1 MNNTVYNYFDT
12 YNYTGTLA
20 TSSYAL
26 PFSEFTFVPRL
37 DDTITS
43 LFSDKRIVWNLGDG
57 TITESITATHAYKT
71 PGNYKVTY
79 SLFDEAGNSYLNTFY
94 QIVDVYDF
102 IPCNINISVDNTQEY
117 ILTASRIN
125 SPIYVTN
132 SLSYNVLSDISD
144 NKSIVPFCSGCDND
158 YFYQDIIN
166 KPYGHLYSF
175 SSFYLLA
182 SGSNNTTEFVEI
194 SSFKTI
200 TTPLYCKLSSSE
212 IIFTDSSDTEA
223 FFCGLTG
230 YNTVYFKNDVSFNQ
244 LNLLFG
250 YETGTLK
257 NYNNTSTV
265 GLCAKVVPN
274 TSFDRLDISSNGITS
289 EGSTSDL
296 FPIAKNKFANTKVGF
311 VVKFKDA
318 LNFSNKAE
326 NISLLDWFFTPDPIT
341 TESSD
346 LLQTEDYYI
355 IVAETPFN
363 LVLTDGTTVYNNV
376 TFYSNYKDIETLQVG
391 SLKGYFIADLPLT
404 TNVFISATYNDQLSG
419 SNTISGTSNT
429 FNIYPKDYYNITKK
443 GEDVDMTQQF
453 KDIAFQ
459 PLFLDS
465 PVLFDDF
472 LGSMVGN
479 LSSKVGDTLGK
490 RTYEKIQNFT
500 DNTNAIDYA
509 NIQSVAGMLQSTG
522 NTNIQF
528 SKSNYLYPS
537 EIGRLIDL
545 LSINFNRLR
554 GASETFNQDFKTFG
568 YQDRETYGKNLGS
581 EVSTFTYTVTAGI
594 DLVAFERY
602 SGKFTLLNTTI
613 PLCASSVSTFT
624 QGSSVCY
631 KLSSYNDTWGWGL
644 VLPSNFTAYDI
655 TSNYFFYEHVET
667 TADVKKNSIINYDD
681 VTLSLNT
688 PLTSYVEWSQPE
700 GIISNILSNQL
711 YTGLNLF
718 S

>member
-26 PFSEFTFVPRL
+26 PFAEFTFVPQL
-37 DDTITS
+37 DNTITS
-43 LFSDKRIVWNLGDG
+43 QFSDKRIIWNFGDG
-57 TITESITATHAYKT
+57 TIVESVTAIHAYSS
-71 PGNYKVTY
+71 PGSYKVTSALY
-79 SLFDEAGNSYLNTFY
+79 DEAGNSYLNTFY
-94 QIVDVYDF
+94 QTVDVYDF
-102 IPCNINISVDNTQEY
+102 IPSNISISVNNTQEY
-117 ILTASRIN
+117 VLTASRIN

-132 SLSYNVLSDISD
+132 SLSYNVLSNTSD
-144 NKSIVPFCSGCDND
+144 NKSIVPFCSGSNND
-158 YFYQDIIN
+158 YFYQGIIN

-200 TTPLYCKLSSSE
+200 ATPLYCKLSSSE
-212 IIFTDSSDTEA
+212 IIFTDSTDTEA

-230 YNTVYFKNDVSFNQ
+230 YNTVYFKSDTTFNK

-250 YETGTLK
+250 YESGSLK

-289 EGSTSDL
+289 EGNTSDL

-311 VVKFKDA
+311 VIKFKDT

-326 NISLLDWFFTPDPIT
+326 NISLQNWFPPPAIT
-341 TESSD
+341 TELSEP
-346 LLQTEDYYI
+346 LQTEDYYI
-355 IVAETPFN
+355 IVIETPFN
-363 LVLTDGTTVYNNV
+363 IVLTDGTTVYNNA

-404 TNVFISATYNDQLSG
+404 TNVFISATYRDEFFDNINVSG
-419 SNTISGTSNT
+419 RSNT

-453 KDIAFQ
+453 KDIALQ

-509 NIQSVAGMLQSTG
+509 NIQGVASMSQAVG
-522 NTNIQF
+522 NNNIQF

-537 EIGRLIDL
+537 EMGRLVDL

-568 YQDRETYGKNLGS
+568 YQDRETYGKNLGN

-688 PLTSYVEWSQPE
+688 PLTSYVEWSQSE

>member
-26 PFSEFTFVPRL
+26 PFAEFTFVPKL
-37 DDTITS
+37 DNTITS
-43 LFSDKRIVWNLGDG
+43 RFSNKRIVWNLGDG
-57 TITESITATHAYKT
+57 TITENITAKHSYKT

-79 SLFDEAGNSYLNTFY
+79 SLFDEGGNSYLNTFH
-94 QIVDVYDF
+94 QMVDVYDF
-102 IPCNINISVDNTQEY
+102 IPCNINIAVDTTQEY

-125 SPIYVTN
+125 SPIYITN
-132 SLSYNVLSDISD
+132 SLSYSVLSGVTD
-144 NKSIVPFCSGCDND
+144 NKTIIPFCSGCNND
-158 YFYQDIIN
+158 YFYQGIN
-166 KPYGHLYSF
+166 NTPYGHLYSF
-175 SSFYLLA
+175 SSFYLLE

-194 SSFKTI
+194 SSFRTI
-200 TTPLYCKLSSSE
+200 TTPLYCKLSSND
-212 IIFTDSSDTEA
+212 IIYTNSTDNNA

-230 YNTVYFKNDVSFNQ
+230 YNTLYFKNDNTSDR

-250 YETGTLK
+250 YESGTLK
-257 NYNNTSTV
+257 DYNNTSTV
-265 GLCAKVVPN
+265 GLCAKVVLN
-274 TSFDRLDISSNGITS
+274 TSVDHITINSNGITS
-289 EGSTSDL
+289 EGITSDL
-296 FPIAKNKFANTKVGF
+296 FPIAKNKFANTKIGF
-311 VVKFKDA
+311 VIKLKDS
-318 LNFSNKAE
+318 LNFSNKAA
-326 NISLLDWFFTPDPIT
+326 NLLLTDKFPPAYIT
-341 TESSD
+341 TELSD
-346 LLQTEDYYI
+346 PLLTENYFI
-355 IVAETPFN
+355 ITVETP
-363 LVLTDGTTVYNNV
+363 LSIVLTDGVTVYDNV
-376 TFYSNYKDIETLQVG
+376 TFYSNYKDLTTLQYG

-404 TNVFISATYNDQLSG
+404 TNIFISATCDGEFFGGNNVSG
-419 SNTISGTSNT
+419 VSNS

-500 DNTNAIDYA
+500 DNTNSIDYA
-509 NIQSVAGMLQSTG
+509 NIEGVVSMIQSTG
-522 NTNIQF
+522 NSNIQF

-537 EIGRLIDL
+537 EMGRLIDL

-568 YQDRETYGKNLGS
+568 YQDRETYGKNLGK
-581 EVSTFTYTVTAGI
+581 EVSTLTYTVTANTN
-594 DLVAFERY
+594 LVAFERY
-602 SGKFTLLNTTI
+602 SGKFTYLNTNI
-613 PLCASSVSTFT
+613 PLCASNITSFT
-624 QGSSVCY
+624 QGSSMCY
-631 KLSSYNDTWGWGL
+631 ALSDYNDTWGWGL
-644 VLPSNFTAYDI
+644 VLPSNFTVYDI
-655 TSNYFFYEHVET
+655 TSNYFFYEHVENIT
-667 TADVKKNSIINYDD
+667 NVKKNSVINYDD

-688 PLTSYVEWSQPE
+688 NLTSYVEWSQPE

>member
-26 PFSEFTFVPRL
+26 PFAEFTFVPQL
-37 DDTITS
+37 DNTITS
-43 LFSDKRIVWNLGDG
+43 QFSDKRIIWNFGDG
-57 TITESITATHAYKT
+57 TIVESVTATHAYSS
-71 PGNYKVTY
+71 PGSYEVTSALY
-79 SLFDEAGNSYLNTFY
+79 DEAGNSYLNTFY
-94 QIVDVYDF
+94 QTVDVYDF
-102 IPCNINISVDNTQEY
+102 IPSNISISVDNTQEY
-117 ILTASRIN
+117 VLTASRIN

-132 SLSYNVLSDISD
+132 SLSYNVLSNTSD
-144 NKSIVPFCSGCDND
+144 NKSIVPFCSGSNND

-175 SSFYLLA
+175 SSFYLFA

-200 TTPLYCKLSSSE
+200 ATPLYCKLSSSE

-230 YNTVYFKNDVSFNQ
+230 YNTVYFKNDNTFNQ

-250 YETGTLK
+250 YESGSLK

-289 EGSTSDL
+289 EGNTSDL
-296 FPIAKNKFANTKVGF
+296 FPIGKNKFANTKVGF
-311 VVKFKDA
+311 VVKFKDS
-318 LNFSNKAE
+318 LNFSNKSTGLL
-326 NISLLDWFFTPDPIT
+326 ISQEYPRIPIT
-341 TESSD
+341 TELSD
-346 LLQTEDYYI
+346 PLLTENDFI
-355 IVAETPFN
+355 LVIESPLN
-363 LVLTDGTTVYNNV
+363 IVLTDGTTVYDNV
-376 TFYSNYKDIETLQVG
+376 TFYSNYKNIETLQYG

-404 TNVFISATYNDQLSG
+404 TNVFISATYKDQLSG

-465 PVLFDDF
+465 PVLFNDF

-568 YQDRETYGKNLGS
+568 YQDRETYGKNLGN
-581 EVSTFTYTVTAGI
+581 EVSTFTYTVTAGTN
-594 DLVAFERY
+594 LVAFERY

-613 PLCASSVSTFT
+613 PLCASSVSTFA

-644 VLPSNFTAYDI
+644 VLPGDFTVYDI
-655 TSNYFFYEHVET
+655 ASNYFFYEHIET
-667 TADVKKNSIINYDD
+667 IADVNKNSIINYDD

>member
-20 TSSYAL
+20 TSGYAL
-26 PFSEFTFVPRL
+26 PFAEFTFVPKL
-37 DDTITS
+37 DNTIIS
-43 LFSDKRIVWNLGDG
+43 RFSDKRIVWNLGDG
-57 TITESITATHAYKT
+57 TITESITATHAYT
-71 PGNYKVTY
+71 VPGNYKVTY

-102 IPCNINISVDNTQEY
+102 IPCNINISVDDTQEY
-117 ILTASRIN
+117 VLTASRIN

-144 NKSIVPFCSGCDND
+144 NKTIIPFCSGCDND
-158 YFYQDIIN
+158 YFYQGIIN

-194 SSFKTI
+194 SSFRTN

-212 IIFTDSSDTEA
+212 ILFTDSTDTDA

-230 YNTVYFKNDVSFNQ
+230 YNTVYFKNDASFNQ

-257 NYNNTSTV
+257 NYNNTSTI

-274 TSFDRLDISSNGITS
+274 TSFDRLNINSNGITS
-289 EGSTSDL
+289 EGNTSDL

-311 VVKFKDA
+311 VVKLKDS

-326 NISLLDWFFTPDPIT
+326 SIPLQDWFIPDPIT
-341 TESSD
+341 TELSEP
-346 LLQTEDYYI
+346 LETEDYYI

-363 LVLTDGTTVYNNV
+363 LILTDGTTVYDDV

-404 TNVFISATYNDQLSG
+404 TNVFISATYRDQILD
-419 SNTISGTSNT
+419 NINISGRSNT

-453 KDIAFQ
+453 KDIALQ

-472 LGSMVGN
+472 IGSMVGN

-509 NIQSVAGMLQSTG
+509 NIQGVASMSQAVG
-522 NTNIQF
+522 NNNIQF

-537 EIGRLIDL
+537 EMGRLVDL

-568 YQDRETYGKNLGS
+568 YQDRETYGKNLGN

-667 TADVKKNSIINYDD
+667 TDDVKKNSIINYDD

-688 PLTSYVEWSQPE
+688 PLTSYVEWSQSE